1 MIQMTIVSIGSVI
14 LGVMVLI
21 GGIVAGIVA
30 DCDGSDRVGMMILA
44 IIVSLMMIIIP
55 IVYSRTE
62 SGKRALKDQQSN
74 FGTNQAQ
81 REITVYDINGNIIE
95 QYKGKFDIET
105 DRDKYILFDD
115 ENGKRHIIYYTTG
128 TVIINEN

>member
-30 DCDGSDRVGMMILA
+30 DCDGSERVGMMILA

-115 ENGKRHIIYYTTG
+115 ETEHIINYTTG